1 MIYCKKCGA
10 ELPESAKFCVNC
22 GTPVKGGANYW
33 VIVAGIILLI
43 SGILTMGSVDFD
55 FSSLGA
61 VVGYAVGMMIKV
73 AIPVCI
79 IAAIVKLIRR
89 NK

>member
-33 VIVAGIILLI
+33 VIVAGIILVI
-43 SGILTMGSVDFD
+43 SGLFTIGGVDFD
-55 FSSLGA
+55 FTSLGMA
-61 VVGYAVGMMIKV
+61 VGYAVGTTVKV
-73 AIPVCI
+73 AIPVVV
-79 IAAIVKLIRR
+79 IAFIVKLFKR
-89 NK
+89 K